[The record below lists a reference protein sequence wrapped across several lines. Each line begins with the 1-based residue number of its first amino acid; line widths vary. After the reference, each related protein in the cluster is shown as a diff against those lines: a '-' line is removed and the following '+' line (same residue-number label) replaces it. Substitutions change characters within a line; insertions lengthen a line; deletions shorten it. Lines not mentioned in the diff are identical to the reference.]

1 MRAPTDR
8 LRPCPFCGEAE
19 NLYIGMEDG
28 IYFVRCSE
36 CGARGGDTY
45 HPDNAR
51 YMWNVRANHD

>member
-28 IYFVRCSE
+28 IYFVRCSD
-36 CGARGGDTY
+36 CGARGGDT
-45 HPDNAR
+45 
-51 YMWNVRANHD
+51 